1 MRIALVLAAAGL
13 CLTSPASAQLGDQRE
28 AWNRP
33 TEPFRIAANVHYVG
47 TEALGAFLVTTPDGH
62 ILIDGALPESVDQIA
77 GNIRRLGFRVEDV
90 KYLLISHAH
99 LDHAGGLA
107 GLKALSGAK
116 LLASTGDRPELES
129 GKVAYRETWDFPA
142 VKVDRVVR
150 DGERFRLG
158 GTIMTAH
165 VTPGHT
171 KGCTS
176 WSARVEQDKR
186 PIDVIFAC
194 SLTVAGQPLVGD
206 AGYPSAAGDFRQ
218 SFAKLK
224 RLTADVYVTFHTG
237 FFDMEEKRARLA
249 AGDAGAFID
258 PAELQRRVAA
268 AEAAFEKEYAR
279 QRGGVEP

>member
-1 MRIALVLAAAGL
+1 MRVAFVLAAVGLVLA
-13 CLTSPASAQLGDQRE
+13 SPASAQLGDQRE
-28 AWNRP
+28 AWNRS
-33 TEPFRIAANVHYVG
+33 TEPFRIAGNVHYVG
-47 TEALGAFLVTTPDGH
+47 TEALGAFLVATPEGH
-62 ILIDGALPESVDQIA
+62 VLIDGALPESADQIA
-77 GNIRRLGFRVEDV
+77 ANIRRLGFRVEDV

-107 GLKALSGAK
+107 RLKELSGAK
-116 LLASTGDRPELES
+116 LLASAGDTPELES
-129 GKVAYRETWDFPA
+129 GKVTYRDSWDFPA

-150 DGERFRLG
+150 DGEQFSIG
-158 GTIMTAH
+158 GTTMTAH

-176 WSARVEQDKR
+176 WRARVEHDKR
-186 PIDVIFAC
+186 PIEMIFAC

-206 AGYPSAAGDFRQ
+206 SGYPSAAADFRE

-224 RLTADVYVTFHTG
+224 RLEADVYVTFHTG
-237 FFDMEEKRARLA
+237 FFDMDEKRKRLA
-249 AGDAGAFID
+249 AGDAAAFID

-279 QRGGVEP
+279 QRGDGEP